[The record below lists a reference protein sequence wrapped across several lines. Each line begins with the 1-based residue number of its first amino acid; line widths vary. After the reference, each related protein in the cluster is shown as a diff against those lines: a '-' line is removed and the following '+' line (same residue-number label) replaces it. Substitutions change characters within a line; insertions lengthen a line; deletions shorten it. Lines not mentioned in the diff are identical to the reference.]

1 MDDNKICLEN
11 IDVSAIEWF
20 KNKNTYSEKILKEL
34 YDNELKNSPANKK
47 KLNKCLNEK
56 IKALKDA
63 NKIIYNFKQLRS
75 TYKLIQLAL
84 ESFGENCENP
94 KQAEELKNEENKIF
108 ESLELAKDTKREI
121 IGQNYAQ
128 DNNLPD
134 FNQKKKDLISKSE
147 ETFKKRW

>member
-1 MDDNKICLEN
+1 M
-11 IDVSAIEWF
+11 
-20 KNKNTYSEKILKEL
+20 
-34 YDNELKNSPANKK
+34 
-47 KLNKCLNEK
+47 NEK

-108 ESLELAKDTKREI
+108 
-121 IGQNYAQ
+121 
-128 DNNLPD
+128 
-134 FNQKKKDLISKSE
+134 
-147 ETFKKRW
+147 

>member
-1 MDDNKICLEN
+1 M
-11 IDVSAIEWF
+11 
-20 KNKNTYSEKILKEL
+20 
-34 YDNELKNSPANKK
+34 
-47 KLNKCLNEK
+47 NEK

-108 ESLELAKDTKREI
+108 ESLELVKDTKREI

-134 FNQKKKDLISKSE
+134 FNQKKEDLISKSE